1 MPAVSVKATSYNGAY
16 VNFGSPANDDSGV
29 TNSNADANG
38 HGKFQYAVPSGYFA
52 LCSKNL
58 AEYG

>member
-1 MPAVSVKATSYNGAY
+1 MEF
-16 VNFGSPANDDSGV
+16 NFGSAPYALTSAA
-29 TNSNADANG
+29 ADGDGFGA
-38 HGKFQYAVPSGYFA
+38 FEFAPPSGYFA

>member
-1 MPAVSVKATSYNGAY
+1 MFDIS
-16 VNFGSPANDDSGV
+16 SG
-29 TNSNADANG
+29 NSDAEG
-38 HGKFQYAVPSGYFA
+38 HGNFEYEPPSGYFA